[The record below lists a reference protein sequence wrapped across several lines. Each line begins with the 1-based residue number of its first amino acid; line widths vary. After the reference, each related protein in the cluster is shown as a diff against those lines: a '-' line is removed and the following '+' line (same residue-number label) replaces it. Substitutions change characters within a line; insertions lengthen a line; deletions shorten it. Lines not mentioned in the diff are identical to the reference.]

1 MTDLYDVVVVGGGP
15 AGAAAA
21 LRARQLRPD
30 ARVLILDAADFP
42 RDKACGDG
50 IAPHALDELAR
61 LGVADA
67 VAGYRPVRRLRVTS
81 PGEATV
87 VASLA
92 RPNYVVPRKVFDAR
106 LVAAAV
112 QAGAE
117 LRRHRVRRLTVRPS
131 WVECDGVAAGR
142 VVIGADGANS
152 AVRRQIGI
160 RATAHAHTAV
170 AVRGYA
176 LAPAGPHEQRIAMV
190 SQGWPAYAWSF
201 PIGDGSVNV
210 GFGKLRTRIGE
221 EGRGGRAELY
231 DRLAELLPD
240 LPADPATLRA
250 HHLPL
255 SSGRPRQPDGRVLLA
270 GDALSLINPLTG
282 EGIYY
287 AVLSG
292 RLAAEAAVGAVA
304 GSAAAAGSAVRAGA
318 GAGAGAGSAYRQALR
333 RELGRHLWQTALLTR
348 AGQLPG
354 FLDAGVRAADRRPDV
369 FEVAVELGL
378 GRGTVPVRLLGS
390 VALGWFS
397 SRLSGDRGRPESR

>member
-1 MTDLYDVVVVGGGP
+1 MSELYDILVVGGGP

-30 ARVLILDAADFP
+30 ARVLLLDAADFP

-50 IAPHALDELAR
+50 IAPHAADELAL
-61 LGVADA
+61 LGAADA
-67 VAGYRPVRRLRVTS
+67 LVGYPPVRRLRVSS
-81 PGEATV
+81 PGGAEV
-87 VASLA
+87 VAQPA
-92 RPNYVVPRKVFDAR
+92 RPNHVVPRAVFDAR
-106 LVAAAV
+106 LVSAARA
-112 QAGAE
+112 AGVE
-117 LRRHRVRRLTVRPS
+117 VRRHRVRRLTTRER
-131 WVECDGVAAGR
+131 WVEVDGEVAGR

-152 AVRRQIGI
+152 VVRRQIGVA
-160 RATAHAHTAV
+160 RTPPSHTAI

-176 LAPAGPHEQRIAMV
+176 AAPPGTPEQRIAMV

-201 PIGDGSVNV
+201 PVGDGTANV
-210 GFGKLRTRIGE
+210 GFGKLTTRIGE

-240 LPADPATLRA
+240 SPADPATLRA

-287 AVLSG
+287 ALLSG
-292 RLAAEAAVGAVA
+292 RLAAEAAVHAPE
-304 GSAAAAGSAVRAGA
+304 AAGT
-318 GAGAGAGSAYRQALR
+318 AYRRALE
-333 RELGRHLWQTALLTR
+333 RELGRHFRHTRVLAR

-354 FLDAGVRAADRRPDV
+354 FLDAAVTAAARRREV
-369 FEVAVELGL
+369 FDVAVEVGL
-378 GRGTVPVRLLGS
+378 GRGTVPVGLLATVGRSWLGS
-390 VALGWFS
+390 
-397 SRLSGDRGRPESR
+397 RRRPSPS